1 MRSGDTL
8 IYVTSGLQSCLQGGK
23 CLGKQNMKCN
33 TYFSNPGGM
42 IIIIVCEF
50 PYTDTSQ
57 MKMVVGQWESDII
70 EQ

>member
-1 MRSGDTL
+1 MCMG
-8 IYVTSGLQSCLQGGK
+8 
-23 CLGKQNMKCN
+23 CN

-42 IIIIVCEF
+42 MIIIVCEF

-57 MKMVVGQWESDII
+57 IKMVVGQWESDII